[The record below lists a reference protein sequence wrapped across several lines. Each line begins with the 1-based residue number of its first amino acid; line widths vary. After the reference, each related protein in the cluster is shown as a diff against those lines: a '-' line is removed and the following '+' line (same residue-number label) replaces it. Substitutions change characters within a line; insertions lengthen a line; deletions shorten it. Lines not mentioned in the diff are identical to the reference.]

1 MDLDL
6 SSKDL
11 EEKVE
16 VKDAHQGYLQAE
28 EKNTSTSAHHGTPL
42 KVPRKNQMA
51 RLQETTTAEA
61 SVSLLD
67 SVSPVHISYDRR
79 IIEERCSAVY
89 SLSTPSKKPG
99 YDVSSEDP
107 IDPIYWRDENV
118 DVTDHEIIQKRDLPE
133 SRPLKAI
140 RKLRTNRLNERTSK
154 NDLGVSSGISIVIPK
169 DETFLPMAKES
180 SNDPFIEDE
189 PISEKIAQPAADIEV
204 DLPKKSGRSASVE
217 SMIDRSEVS
226 PVQETWRTPPL
237 TQSQQPHDDRNK
249 GRRSVLFIKSSLEKK
264 MQDTLERLVE
274 DRVVRTEKIWEE
286 MRQKYPWLQP
296 IDAWISEHR
305 RSSRNDRTVGLRRY
319 SGSDTEIDR
328 CVAREEFVRLSE
340 TVPEEEPEVEP
351 SAAAAEL
358 LKKLHEQLK
367 LENERGANYDF
378 KYTVRRQVA
387 VDEDDGEDEEKLE
400 SRVLEK
406 TEKMRQARQ
415 AGVVFNSDGDRNVA
429 SRIVKNTDDILQVK
443 EVKHHELFDKLK
455 DGLKE
460 KMDDIQRYFL
470 RTNRLADVNRKLKSQ
485 IWSSVVTIVLVEAKN
500 LLPMDID
507 GLSDPYVKFRL
518 GTEKYKSKV
527 SNKTLNPV
535 WLEQFDLHLYEDP
548 YLGQELEV
556 TVWDRDRSHQDD
568 LMGRTVID
576 LATLERETTHRLWR
590 ELEDGSGSIFLLL
603 TISGTTASE
612 TISDL
617 AAHEET
623 PQERGQ
629 LLSRYSLVNS
639 LQRPRDVGHLIVK
652 VYRGQGL
659 AAADLGGKSDPF
671 CVLELVNARLQTQ
684 TEYKTLAPNW
694 QKIFTFNVKDI
705 NSVLEVTVYDEDR
718 DHKVE
723 FLGKVA
729 IPLLR
734 IRNGEKRWYALK
746 DKKLRCRAKGNCPQI
761 LLELTV
767 VWNIFRACI
776 RTLNPKEKKYMEPE
790 VKFKRQVFLRNVF
803 RLKAIIIIFIDIGKY
818 IQSCWEWESK
828 IRSILALVF
837 FVLACYYFEP
847 WMLPAAAIL
856 IILKYYLVAVV
867 TGAPLSSLTWSH
879 YTDHD
884 GTCDDGP
891 STPGADDDDDDEDKD
906 KEEKKSL
913 KERLQAIQEVTQTV
927 QNSIGYLASLAERV
941 KNLFNFTVPYLSY
954 LAMILALVGCAVLYF
969 IPVRYLILAWGVNK
983 FSRKILRPHSVP
995 NNEVL
1000 DLISRVPDDEELL
1013 SYRELKPIA
1022 TSDCDRGASMSSPG
1036 SSGTGARR
1044 EQRKKHKGA

>member
-217 SMIDRSEVS
+217 SMIDRSE
-226 PVQETWRTPPL
+226 
-237 TQSQQPHDDRNK
+237 
-249 GRRSVLFIKSSLEKK
+249 
-264 MQDTLERLVE
+264 
-274 DRVVRTEKIWEE
+274 
-286 MRQKYPWLQP
+286 
-296 IDAWISEHR
+296 
-305 RSSRNDRTVGLRRY
+305 
-319 SGSDTEIDR
+319 
-328 CVAREEFVRLSE
+328 
-340 TVPEEEPEVEP
+340 
-351 SAAAAEL
+351 
-358 LKKLHEQLK
+358 
-367 LENERGANYDF
+367 
-378 KYTVRRQVA
+378 
-387 VDEDDGEDEEKLE
+387 
-400 SRVLEK
+400 
-406 TEKMRQARQ
+406 
-415 AGVVFNSDGDRNVA
+415 
-429 SRIVKNTDDILQVK
+429 
-443 EVKHHELFDKLK
+443 
-455 DGLKE
+455 
-460 KMDDIQRYFL
+460 YFL